1 MDNFLFDNFIIPLED
16 STLKDFYK
24 VILSEAQTKVKY
36 GEKEYY
42 NYYPQEKKN
51 IQIILETT

>member
-24 VILSEAQTKVKY
+24 VILSGSANK
-36 GEKEYY
+36 G
-42 NYYPQEKKN
+42 
-51 IQIILETT
+51 